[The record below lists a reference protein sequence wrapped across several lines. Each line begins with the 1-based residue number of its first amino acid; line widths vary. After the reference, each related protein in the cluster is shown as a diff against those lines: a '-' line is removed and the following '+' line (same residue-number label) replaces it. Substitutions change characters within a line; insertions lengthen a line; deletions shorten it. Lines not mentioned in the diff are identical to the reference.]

1 MSKCPEHIVQY
12 MHEYLDGDISREHE
26 QELKSY
32 MRNCD
37 DCQNHMQELTR
48 TIAFVKSAAVI
59 EAPPNFVEQ
68 VMQNLPK
75 RKMRNGIQR
84 WIRRHPILVATAMF
98 CILMSASLFS
108 GYKNDQEFSFTK
120 QPNLQVLG
128 QTVIVPEGETVKG
141 DIVVKNGDIIVKGEV
156 DGNITVINGKYMAS
170 TANVTGQIEEVDEAF
185 EWLWYKIKSSVKSAW
200 SFIDKN
206 E

>member
-1 MSKCPEHIVQY
+1 MSKCPDHIMQY

-26 QELKSY
+26 QELKSF

-37 DCQNHMQELTR
+37 DCQKHMQELTR

-59 EAPPNFVEQ
+59 EAPPNFVKQ
-68 VMQNLPK
+68 VMQRLPK
-75 RKMRNGIQR
+75 KKMRTGVQR
-84 WIRRHPILVATAMF
+84 WIRRHPILVAAAMF

-108 GYKNDQEFSFTK
+108 GYNNDQEFSFSK
-120 QPNLQVLG
+120 QPDLQVEG
-128 QTVIVPEGETVKG
+128 QTVIVPEGKTVKG
-141 DIVVKNGDIIVKGEV
+141 DIVVKNGDIIVKGKV

-170 TANVTGQIEEVDEAF
+170 TANVTGQIEEVDEVF
-185 EWLWYKIKSSVKSAW
+185 EWLWYKIKSSAKSAW